1 MKRKKVIYLNSLILG
16 FLFFILTDVGA
27 QLENG
32 GVSSNFTDAGVSAR
46 SLSLG
51 GAFVALADDPTAIYW
66 NPAALDYLEY
76 RSGSFYYTGLNFG
89 SSNNF
94 IGLAYPTIEFG
105 AFGFGWT
112 RFGTDDVQ
120 GRDIDATATE
130 NSDVSHS
137 QFLFSYG
144 KKLSGNISLGLSFKI
159 ETMNMAFA
167 NLSDSGIG
175 ADLALYYKPEFDS
188 SLLQNMTFGI
198 NLQNA
203 LSPEIRLEQ
212 LAEGAPV
219 NLKIGL
225 GKAFAF
231 GLDEQRSLFRVL
243 LDFNIG
249 ENAPTTVHLGTEYAF
264 KEMGNLRIGF
274 NHGQVAFGAGATY
287 KNIQFDYN
295 FGKFFESIDFGSTHR
310 VSITMNFGKSKRD
323 LIRIARERFEEETR
337 LRLDKTL
344 WFNAEQ
350 DFNNNMGEGRKKYF
364 EKDYLGS
371 YVSFSS
377 ALDAS
382 TSLQE
387 IAMRQRSSSVDDPE
401 ANIRVR
407 TANSAINDSQ
417 TWLDIADAKG
427 DSVRKEQQ
435 EKMALRA
442 LESALEEELLDFITE
457 HREKGAE
464 FFKNKFFT
472 RALSEW
478 QLALDRI
485 SRGNFKNPPT
495 WVVEVKQQIEGNIKT
510 AGEQLQGNI
519 QQTLRKADTYAR
531 SGQYNQAIAE
541 LNQVRSSGM
550 SDSERSQIER
560 KIRTFQAQLSYD
572 QNFNDG
578 VRFYSI
584 KDWQNAADAFKR
596 ALGSRPKDAEAKRYY
611 DEAYARSKA
620 TDQAMP
626 PALQAKYL
634 RARQLYRNKKYQETI
649 DFCEEIRKEQP
660 YNSRVLNLIDQAK
673 EKLK

>member
-32 GVSSNFTDAGVSAR
+32 GVSSNFTDAGVGAR

-112 RFGTDDVQ
+112 RFGTDDVK
-120 GRDIDATATE
+120 GRAIDATATG

-219 NLKIGL
+219 NFKIGL
-225 GKAFAF
+225 AKAFVL

-249 ENAPTTVHLGTEYAF
+249 ENVPTTVHLGTEYAF

-337 LRLDKTL
+337 LRLDSEL
-344 WFNAEQ
+344 WFNAEA
-350 DFNNNMGEGRKKYF
+350 DFNNSMGEGRKKYF

-387 IAMRQRSSSVDDPE
+387 IAMRQRSPNVNDPE

-435 EKMALRA
+435 EKMAL
-442 LESALEEELLDFITE
+442 SAFETKMEEDLLGYITE

-472 RALSEW
+472 RSLNEW

-485 SRGNFKNPPT
+485 NGANFINTPA
-495 WVVEVKQQIEGNIKT
+495 WVVEVKQQIEANMKT
-510 AGEQLQGNI
+510 AEAQLQGNI
-519 QQTLRKADTYAR
+519 QQTLRKADAYAR
-531 SGQYNQAIAE
+531 QGRYEQAIEE
-541 LNQVRSSGM
+541 LNQVRNTGM
-550 SDSERSQIER
+550 SDSERKQIER
-560 KIRTFQAQLSYD
+560 KIRTFRAQLTYD
-572 QNFNDG
+572 QNFKDG

-584 KDWQNAADAFKR
+584 KDWQNAADAFQR
-596 ALGSRPKDAEAKRYY
+596 ALSSSPNNSEAKNYY
-611 DEAYARSKA
+611 EEANARSRA
-620 TDQAMP
+620 TNQPMP
-626 PALQAKYL
+626 PTLRAKYL
-634 RARQLYRNKKYQETI
+634 RALTFYRGGKYQETI
-649 DFCEEIRKEQP
+649 DMCEDMRKEQP
-660 YNSRVLNLIDQAK
+660 FNKRLLDLIDQAR